1 MKKLHEVIL
10 RRADQPVI
18 SFRVY
23 VLLLHRISSF
33 LIFLVFFELI
43 PIGPQ
48 QKEPPKKKVEPIYHN
63 ECNYD
68 NKDHLGH
75 NDDTLFVRG
84 FDTSLPRREIKSQLW
99 KHFGSCG
106 KVIRVYVPI
115 ECETGASLGFVTR
128 SSNLLQNK
136 KKRKIF
142 DFISL
147 LFTDLL
153 SLI

>member
-1 MKKLHEVIL
+1 M
-10 RRADQPVI
+10 
-18 SFRVY
+18 
-23 VLLLHRISSF
+23 
-33 LIFLVFFELI
+33 
-43 PIGPQ
+43 
-48 QKEPPKKKVEPIYHN
+48 EPIYHN

-115 ECETGASLGFVTR
+115 ECETGTSLGFVTR